1 MTNTG
6 ICWLEIFWEML
17 WHCMDYPWHS
27 QKWQCS
33 TFPKLGTSQ
42 IPSTWFRNFIFLKT
56 ASAYALRQHSSCQ
69 SFGPKS
75 SHDFMSGDFVENVRQ
90 VLESLSIIL
99 RCTTQAAKTSAQNF
113 GPKLRP
119 WFSVWRFCRKCSAGA
134 RNPVHNSQMH
144 HQSCQKFS
152 PKLRPKASAQNSG
165 HDFLSGDFV
174 ENVQQ
179 VLEILSII
187 LKCTIWAAKNSAQ
200 RFGHDFLSGDFV
212 ENVRQVLESLSII
225 LWCTTQAAK
234 TSAQNF
240 GPKLRPWFSVWR
252 FCRKCSAGAR
262 NPVHNSQMHHLSC
275 QKFSPKVR
283 PWFSVWRFCRKCS
296 AGARKPVNNPPMHH
310 PGCQNFGPKLQPWF
324 SVQRFCRKCLA
335 GARNPVHNSQMHHL

>member
-1 MTNTG
+1 MNTG

-17 WHCMDYPWHS
+17 QHCMDYPWHS

-42 IPSTWFRNFIFLKT
+42 IASTWFWNFIFLKT

-90 VLESLSIIL
+90 MLESLSIIIW
-99 RCTTQAAKTSAQNF
+99 CTTQAAKTSAQ
-113 GPKLRP
+113 R
-119 WFSVWRFCRKCSAGA
+119 
-134 RNPVHNSQMH
+134 
-144 HQSCQKFS
+144 
-152 PKLRPKASAQNSG
+152 SG

-212 ENVRQVLESLSII
+212 ENVRQVLESLLII
-225 LWCTTQAAK
+225 LRCTTQAAK
-234 TSAQNF
+234 TSAQNSSHDF
-240 GPKLRPWFSVWR
+240 LSRDFVENVWQVLEILSIILKCTTCKTFTLQGETHR
-252 FCRKCSAGAR
+252 HQGKPDWIYTGAYTKVQMSSLSKNRLKCRYICW
-262 NPVHNSQMHHLSC
+262 HH
-275 QKFSPKVR
+275 QRVMP
-283 PWFSVWRFCRKCS
+283 
-296 AGARKPVNNPPMHH
+296 NNYKYPR
-310 PGCQNFGPKLQPWF
+310 G
-324 SVQRFCRKCLA
+324 VT
-335 GARNPVHNSQMHHL
+335 